1 MVFRNYVIR
10 YTIDFILS
18 DNNNIC
24 NIFEP
29 FFNFLLL
36 TNEKL
41 ELKKQSL
48 VQKYKSGLSENMTY
62 HETLQLKTIYP
73 SIFQKYI
80 VMPPLELLNS
90 INVEKCADNFC
101 KHVF

>member
-41 ELKKQSL
+41 ELKEQSL
-48 VQKYKSGLSENMTY
+48 VQKYKSDLSENVC
-62 HETLQLKTIYP
+62 HEMLHLKNIY
-73 SIFQKYI
+73 SSTFQEII
-80 VMPPLELLNS
+80 VMPLFELLNS
-90 INVEKCADNFC
+90 IYANNV
-101 KHVF
+101 